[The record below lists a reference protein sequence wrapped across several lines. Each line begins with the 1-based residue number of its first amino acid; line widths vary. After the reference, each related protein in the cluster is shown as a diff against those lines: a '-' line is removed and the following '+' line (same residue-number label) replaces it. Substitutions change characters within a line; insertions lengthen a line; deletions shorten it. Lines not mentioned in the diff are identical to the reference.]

1 MDQINIII
9 NSVKMIKLTFFALCI
24 FAFKINENFADIEPD
39 PTICKKGKIC
49 SETWSGH
56 HYEGCTKIQ
65 ESHGNCLN
73 RPDKKCHCPFEP
85 PTPKRI
91 ICEHGQQCEQY
102 VI

>member
-49 SETWSGH
+49 DAYNYDEL
-56 HYEGCTKIQ
+56 GCTEKQ
-65 ESHGNCLN
+65 ESQGNCLN
-73 RPDKKCHCPFEP
+73 DPKKTCYCPYKY
-85 PTPKRI
+85 PTPKLA
-91 ICEHGQQCEQY
+91 ICKQGQQCEQY
-102 VI
+102 VIQ